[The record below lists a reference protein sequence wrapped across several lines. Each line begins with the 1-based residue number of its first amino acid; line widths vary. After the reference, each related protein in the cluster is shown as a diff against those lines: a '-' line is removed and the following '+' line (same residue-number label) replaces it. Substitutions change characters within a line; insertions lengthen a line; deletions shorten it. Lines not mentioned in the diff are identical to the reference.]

1 MAALPAASYGYS
13 NKIKER
19 RKQNIIAISLSCF
32 ICKNDLAIA
41 MSEPGIGAE
50 GMSAWKQCL
59 ATWSRPDL
67 SLFRQ
72 EAT

>member
-50 GMSAWKQCL
+50 GISAWRAMSA
-59 ATWSRPDL
+59 TRSRPDL
-67 SLFRQ
+67 KSF
-72 EAT
+72 